1 MSALRLPSGERSFLG
16 LRNRLVTPCFLH
28 RVMLERFFAH
38 GDNVVPVASH
48 VQRLRNR
55 AGVFTMT
62 TTTIERAGE
71 SDRVAP
77 AREEPRPRPA
87 GTLRRFLLLAIHHVP
102 TVLVIGLLVGVGA
115 YGHYSHWKLP
125 KFSAL
130 TGRAGTAHKDW
141 CEEHGVPESKCVE
154 CNPDLMPKGKD
165 YGWCAEH
172 GVHNCPLHHPDVAQL
187 KDVPVVSN
195 ADFER
200 AARALTGFDR
210 AQNNSACKV
219 YQRRIQFASVEAVK
233 QAGVDVE
240 PVDRQAVGEWIGG
253 NGEITYDGT
262 RFANLSARAAGSI
275 WHVEKNVGERVRA
288 GDVLAVVDA
297 VVIGQAKS
305 ELVDALVQ
313 ESLQKKTLER
323 LRGLGQTVAGKQVL
337 EAETAFEKAHVAVL
351 KAQQTFA
358 NLGIPVD
365 LDALQGLPNEE
376 KIERLRYQGLEGAIS
391 PALLKQLTTANLLP
405 IRSPMDG
412 VIVDRRVVAGEVV
425 DTSAILFQ
433 IADIS
438 RMWLNLNVPL
448 EDARKLALRLPVRFQ
463 ADGGQEELTGTLSWI
478 STAADKQTRMIK
490 VRAELPNPGG
500 LLRDEIFGAGRIIL
514 REEPEA
520 IVVPN
525 GAVHWEGCCHVVFV
539 RDKHYFDK
547 PDSFKVFHV
556 RSVRLGVKNG
566 GFTEIIAGVLPGE
579 VIATKGSDVLSAQ
592 LLKNNLGEG
601 CTCVEK

>member
-1 MSALRLPSGERSFLG
+1 
-16 LRNRLVTPCFLH
+16 
-28 RVMLERFFAH
+28 
-38 GDNVVPVASH
+38 
-48 VQRLRNR
+48 
-55 AGVFTMT
+55 MT
-62 TTTIERAGE
+62 TTTIEQGNRTAPPRTQAPPRAPGALK
-71 SDRVAP
+71 RL
-77 AREEPRPRPA
+77 
-87 GTLRRFLLLAIHHVP
+87 TLLAIHHLS
-102 TVLVIGLLVGVGA
+102 TALVIAALLGLGA
-115 YGHYSHWKLP
+115 YGHYTHWKLP

-130 TGRAGTAHKDW
+130 TGSATPERKDW

-154 CNPDLMPKGKD
+154 CSPDLMPKGPD

-187 KDVPVVSN
+187 KAVPTITA

-200 AARALTGFDR
+200 AARALTGFER
-210 AQNNSACKV
+210 AQNNSTCKV

-253 NGEITYDGT
+253 NGEITYDET

-313 ESLQKKTLER
+313 ESLQQKTLER
-323 LRGLGQTVAGKQVL
+323 LRGLGQAVAGKQVL

-365 LDALQGLPNEE
+365 LDALQGLPNDQ
-376 KIERLRYQGLEGAIS
+376 KIARLRHQGLEGAIS
-391 PALLKQLTTANLLP
+391 PALLKQVTTANLLP

-425 DTSAILFQ
+425 DTSAILFR
-433 IADIS
+433 IADTS
-438 RMWLNLNVPL
+438 RMWLNLSVPL
-448 EDARKLALRLPVRFQ
+448 EDARKLSLGLPVRFQ
-463 ADGGQEELTGTLSWI
+463 PDGGQEEQTGTLSWI
-478 STAADKQTRMIK
+478 STAADKQSRMIK
-490 VRAELPNPGG
+490 MRAELPNPGG
-500 LLRDEIFGAGRIIL
+500 LLRDETFGAGRIIL

-539 RDKHYFDK
+539 RDKHYFDS
-547 PDSFKVFHV
+547 PDSFKLFHV